1 MGCGRS
7 KSDNFVHFLLLAA
20 LTHFAFAPLSQS
32 DGDDPTEVT
41 VRGRTVD
48 AQTNAPLSG
57 VRVTARSAGDVEE
70 TVSSSDGR
78 FVFFS
83 LRPGTYRMCTSNKFG
98 YAASCKGTPK
108 ELFAGLGYFVTCVL
122 SVTLD

>member
-1 MGCGRS
+1 MDVLRAT
-7 KSDNFVHFLLLAA
+7 NFVHFLLLAA
-20 LTHFAFAPLSQS
+20 LTHFAF
-32 DGDDPTEVT
+32 
-41 VRGRTVD
+41 

-78 FVFFS
+78 FIFFS

-108 ELFAGLGYFVTCVL
+108 ELFAGSRIFRNLRIVGHVRL
-122 SVTLD
+122 SMHG